1 VTRESADPSPDD
13 ASPTPTGTRPGPRLG
28 ETVTSP
34 DDARNTFP
42 RSALAA
48 PTLEAARS
56 LLGARLIREPDRVG
70 RIVEVE
76 AYIGTEDRASHARMG
91 PTRRN
96 RVMFGPPGI
105 AYVYLVYG
113 MHHCL
118 NVVTEPASHPAALL
132 VRALEPMHGIDTMR
146 AARARA
152 RRPRR
157 APTSG
162 EMSRSGPRAIP
173 DGRLAAGPA
182 MLCAALEID
191 RSFDGMDLCDP
202 RSPLHLEPRPTSEPM
217 PEILATPRI
226 GVDYAPE
233 PWTSVPWRLLIAGSP
248 SVSGRPPRGA

>member
-1 VTRESADPSPDD
+1 M
-13 ASPTPTGTRPGPRLG
+13 
-28 ETVTSP
+28 SP
-34 DDARNTFP
+34 DDARSPFP
-42 RSALAA
+42 RSVLAA

-118 NVVTEPASHPAALL
+118 NVVTEPTSHPAALL
-132 VRALEPMHGIDTMR
+132 IRALEPMRGIDTMR

-157 APTSG
+157 VPTSG

-202 RSPLHLEPRPTSEPM
+202 RSPLHLEPRPATEPM
-217 PEILATPRI
+217 PEILAAPRI
-226 GVDYAPE
+226 GVGYAPE
-233 PWTSVPWRLLIAGSP
+233 PWTSIPWRLLIARSP
-248 SVSGRPPRGA
+248 SISGRPPRGA